1 MGRGRGRMSK
11 LIQMINETKQLR
23 KFHSDRFKFGVKGA
37 CIEAAAC
44 AIREQALLDAK
55 AAIEGK

>member
-1 MGRGRGRMSK
+1 MSK